1 MTVRHYVRAFLIALR
16 MTLRGETP
24 PPAPDAPLREW
35 MAQGLSRI
43 EQIETLAARQQIN
56 PAEVVLHLDLR
67 DIRMS
72 IILNTVRHHLTNEYP
87 ILLRT
92 PSAQSLNLLY
102 ANNMDDHYRVS
113 RLEAAPD
120 LAGTPVQNAVV
131 ALATHLE
138 AIPQQN

>member
-1 MTVRHYVRAFLIALR
+1 VRRYLRAFFVALR

-24 PPAPDAPLREW
+24 PPPPDAPLRDW
-35 MAQGLSRI
+35 IAQGLSRV
-43 EQIETLAARQQIN
+43 EQVESLAARQQMSLSQ
-56 PAEVVLHLDLR
+56 VVLHLDMR

-72 IILNTVRHHLTNEYP
+72 TILNTVRHHLTNEYP
-87 ILLRT
+87 LLLRT
-92 PSAQSLNLLY
+92 PSPHSLTMLY

-120 LAGTPVQNAVV
+120 LAGTPVQNAVA
-131 ALATHLE
+131 ALAAHLE

>member
-1 MTVRHYVRAFLIALR
+1 MIRRYLRAFVIALR

-35 MAQGLSRI
+35 IAQALSRV
-43 EQIETLAARQQIN
+43 EMVETLAARQQID
-56 PAEVVLHLDLR
+56 PAKVVLHLDMR

-72 IILNTVRHHLTNEYP
+72 TILNTVRHHLTSEYP
-87 ILLRT
+87 LLLRT
-92 PSAQSLNLLY
+92 PSSQSLNLLY

-120 LAGTPVQNAVV
+120 LADTPVQNAVV
-131 ALATHLE
+131 ALAAHLE
-138 AIPQQN
+138 TIPQQK

>member
-1 MTVRHYVRAFLIALR
+1 MTLRRYVRAFFIALR

-24 PPAPDAPLREW
+24 PPPPNAPLREW

-43 EQIETLAARQQIN
+43 EQVEALAARQQID
-56 PAEVVLHLDLR
+56 PAAVVLHLDRR

-72 IILNTVRHHLTNEYP
+72 TILATVRHHMTNEYP
-87 ILLRT
+87 LLLRT

-131 ALATHLE
+131 ALAAHLE